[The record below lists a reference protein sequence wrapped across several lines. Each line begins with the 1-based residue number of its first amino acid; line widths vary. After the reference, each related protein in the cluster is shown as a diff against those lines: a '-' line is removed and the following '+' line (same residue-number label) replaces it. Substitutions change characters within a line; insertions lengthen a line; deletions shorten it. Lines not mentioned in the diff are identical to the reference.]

1 MSRKPS
7 DASEFQAKIALDQEM
22 VRGKIPSPLLRQMG
36 ARPGDYMTF
45 RLVREGWSEH
55 YLKATVDSQTIKPW
69 GARWKPR
76 HAAREARSPLPRAN
90 CARRS
95 RHVI

>member
-1 MSRKPS
+1 MPRKPS

-45 RLVREGWSEH
+45 RLAETG
-55 YLKATVDSQTIKPW
+55 
-69 GARWKPR
+69 
-76 HAAREARSPLPRAN
+76 EAIMRLSRSRGTGKSAKVGRSITSK
-90 CARRS
+90 RRS
-95 RHVI
+95 TAKR